1 MAFEDSD
8 LWINKS
14 DSGKGLLLTKSGEDN
29 EFGMYSI
36 PVSQVKDLI
45 EGNRSGVNLSK
56 IVEEEE

>member
-1 MAFEDSD
+1 MSFEDSD

-45 EGNRSGVNLSK
+45 EGDRSGVNLSK
-56 IVEEEE
+56 IVDDEE